1 MRPLL
6 AALLALALLQPAPPL
21 PVVASLRGDGLRVAW
36 GDVPGATLACVGRVG
51 GPLLGCGV
59 SPWHQG
65 SSIDAGLRVGAGETV
80 EVRVWRGLEEVGRGR
95 AVVRWVSYLPTT
107 GTKKP
112 PSG

>member
-1 MRPLL
+1 ML
-6 AALLALALLQPAPPL
+6 ALLLALTLLQPAPPL

-51 GPLLGCGV
+51 GPLLGCGA

-65 SSIDAGLRVGAGETV
+65 SVDAGLRVAAGETV

-95 AVVRWVSYLPTT
+95 AVVRWVAYVPAM

>member
-1 MRPLL
+1 MPSFVLL
-6 AALLALALLQPAPPL
+6 VYILALALAQPASPL

-36 GDVPGATLACVGRVG
+36 PDVPGATLACVGRVG

-65 SSIDAGLRVGAGETV
+65 SVDAGLRVGAGDVV

-95 AVVRWVSYLPTT
+95 AVVRWVVYLPSTA
-107 GTKKP
+107 KP
-112 PSG
+112 PPR